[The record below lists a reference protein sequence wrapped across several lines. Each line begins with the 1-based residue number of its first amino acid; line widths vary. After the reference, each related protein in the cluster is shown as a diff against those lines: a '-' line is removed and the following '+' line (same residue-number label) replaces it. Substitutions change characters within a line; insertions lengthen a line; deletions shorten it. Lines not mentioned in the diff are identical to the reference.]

1 MRKKYREGEKRL
13 IVILSISAVVVITSI
28 LIFAAAQSTN
38 KVQRQEKKAEVKP
51 LKIETPKPC
60 NTGGIVI
67 YTHDGGVYAF
77 YGTFEINNDGRD
89 GKEIEVTMDGY
100 MEANYPHGVPAVNEQ
115 YGP

>member
-13 IVILSISAVVVITSI
+13 IVTLSIFVVVVTSI

-38 KVQRQEKKAEVKP
+38 KMQRQEKKAEVKP

-67 YTHDGGVYAF
+67 YTNDGGVYAF
-77 YGTFEINNDGRD
+77 YGTFEIHNDGRD

-100 MEANYPHGVPAVNEQ
+100 MEANYPHGVPAVKEQ

>member
-13 IVILSISAVVVITSI
+13 IVILSIIAAVITAI
-28 LIFAAAQSTN
+28 LVFAAVQSTS
-38 KVQRQEKKAEVKP
+38 KVQCQEKKAEVTP
-51 LKIETPKPC
+51 LKIETPEPC

-100 MEANYPHGVPAVNEQ
+100 MEANYPHGVPEMKEQ